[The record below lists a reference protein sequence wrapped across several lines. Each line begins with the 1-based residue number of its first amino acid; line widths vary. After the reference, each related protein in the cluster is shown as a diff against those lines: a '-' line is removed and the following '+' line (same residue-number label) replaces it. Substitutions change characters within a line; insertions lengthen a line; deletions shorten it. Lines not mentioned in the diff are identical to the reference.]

1 MLTCLSRDYTGKKVA
16 LIGCGSSAIQMLPK
30 LQAKCASVYNFVRGG
45 TWISQP
51 FGSTFTEAALAA
63 SDEPGNYSYT
73 ADELEKFSSDKD
85 YYHTFRKGMERAIN
99 GDYPCLFP
107 GSKEEISGTEAIR
120 NNMKGKLAS
129 KPGLYEALEP
139 HFVPGCRRLTPG
151 PGYLEALTQENVEF
165 IKTPITQVSK
175 NVSAL

>member
-1 MLTCLSRDYTGKKVA
+1 M
-16 LIGCGSSAIQMLPK
+16 
-30 LQAKCASVYNFVRGG
+30 
-45 TWISQP
+45 
-51 FGSTFTEAALAA
+51 
-63 SDEPGNYSYT
+63 
-73 ADELEKFSSDKD
+73 EK
-85 YYHTFRKGMERAIN
+85 AIN

-107 GSKEEISGTEAIR
+107 GSPEEISGTQAIM

-165 IKTPITQVSK
+165 IKTPITKVSK
-175 NVSAL
+175 NVSDLFILPFEAQPANKVSK